1 MKSDGGSG
9 KLGIRKDM
17 NWVNES
23 KKLILGPHNGSLFL
37 TQLRMD
43 CQVQLPYNYDL
54 VVESSTHN
62 GL

>member
-1 MKSDGGSG
+1 MGRYSEVKSNGGSG

-23 KKLILGPHNGSLFL
+23 KKLVLGPHGGSLFL

-43 CQVQLPYNYDL
+43 CQVRPFQLYF
-54 VVESSTHN
+54 SC
-62 GL
+62 